1 MNNLLVAVI
10 FLVLIIGTIVFFKFL
25 IDRIERGQYEEQPQN
40 TKEEL
45 HNRGRKIPVQD
56 FMDVKDIR
64 RNVIVRSNNNYTLVI
79 RVGSIN
85 YYLMSPAERSAVI
98 NGLLSVAN
106 SIIFPIQIFSTTE
119 LIDTIDAVKDIKKHY
134 SDLPSALKP
143 YSLYLSEALTSLRY
157 DQSVMVKHSYIIIP
171 YYTRDGFE
179 AAYSELMRRAI
190 ILIDGL
196 AQAGIKASVL
206 TTNEI
211 VNFLHGVMNRE
222 DTLKPSEVIE
232 EGGLD
237 LYVG

>member
-1 MNNLLVAVI
+1 MSNLWVSII
-10 FLVLIIGTIVFFKFL
+10 FLVLIIGTILLFKVL
-25 IDRIERGQYEEQPQN
+25 IDRVERGNHYEAKESKETRQN
-40 TKEEL
+40 NGK
-45 HNRGRKIPVQD
+45 KIPVQD
-56 FMDVKDIR
+56 FIDVKDIK
-64 RNVIVRSNNNYTLVI
+64 RNVIVRSDNNYTMVI
-79 RVGSIN
+79 RVGSVN
-85 YYLMSPAERSAVI
+85 YYLMSPAERSVVI
-98 NGLLSVAN
+98 NGLLGVAN
-106 SIIFPIQIFSTTE
+106 SISFPIQIFSTTE
-119 LIDTIDAVKDIKKHY
+119 LIDTMDAVKEIKIHY

-143 YSLYLSEALTSLRY
+143 YSAYLAEALTSLRY

-211 VNFLHGVMNRE
+211 VDFLHGVMNRE

-232 EGGLD
+232 AGGLD